1 MEALHAND
9 MVQIGLFYIIQAQPN
24 NKKKKKKRNKIKTMI
39 KKKSKENVPYPLE
52 LRIFN
57 VPEKYFL
64 NG

>member
-39 KKKSKENVPYPLE
+39 KKSQRKMYP
-52 LRIFN
+52 I
-57 VPEKYFL
+57 P
-64 NG
+64 

>member
-39 KKKSKENVPYPLE
+39 KKVKEKCTLSPRTKNIQCS
-52 LRIFN
+52 R
-57 VPEKYFL
+57 KYII